1 MRGKRTQQNTED
13 GRKGKTKTR
22 VREKSKRE
30 KERGEKDKVGTE
42 KLIRNLRNTNER
54 TSQGTVVSAPSKHD
68 F

>member
-1 MRGKRTQQNTED
+1 M
-13 GRKGKTKTR
+13 R